1 MGFCAGSAGFWMLET
16 ELKELEQ
23 QRPAEKAESP
33 QTAAGLNF
41 LLPAGSAGRLP
52 KLGHDSDLSLE
63 KDGFEPPAEAL
74 MG

>member
-16 ELKELEQ
+16 ELKELEK

-41 LLPAGSAGRLP
+41 LLPAGSAGACRNWVMTQIF
-52 KLGHDSDLSLE
+52 LSRRTGLN
-63 KDGFEPPAEAL
+63 PQPRR
-74 MG
+74 